1 MIKGMNKIQI
11 LRIEVCTMKKLK
23 SMISKIIQFFE
34 CQSNF
39 ELSAEMKADIIY
51 AERRYDYEC
60 KCRQ

>member
-1 MIKGMNKIQI
+1 
-11 LRIEVCTMKKLK
+11 MKKIK

-60 KCRQ
+60 NCRQ